1 MVYYSGTCTGNLD
14 VFLAL
19 EPTSSSTTTFR
30 KRINARST
38 VCCLLFADEQNKKQ
52 EEEQLQVEGEEDQDS
67 DIFWL

>member
-19 EPTSSSTTTFR
+19 EPTPSLKHDHISKENQCS
-30 KRINARST
+30 INR
-38 VCCLLFADEQNKKQ
+38 LLFADEQNKKQ

>member
-1 MVYYSGTCTGNLD
+1 MLD
-14 VFLAL
+14 QPFA
-19 EPTSSSTTTFR
+19 
-30 KRINARST
+30 